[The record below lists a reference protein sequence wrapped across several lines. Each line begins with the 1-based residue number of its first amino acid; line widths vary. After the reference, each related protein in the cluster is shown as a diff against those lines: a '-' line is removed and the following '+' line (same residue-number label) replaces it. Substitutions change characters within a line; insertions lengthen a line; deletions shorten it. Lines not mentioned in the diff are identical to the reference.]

1 MRNIDQNDSD
11 AAPNSGALI
20 MDATVANADI
30 KFPTD
35 IGLLNQCREYLETA
49 IKSLPTFETARHH
62 IEYCTYYPIVH

>member
-1 MRNIDQNDSD
+1 
-11 AAPNSGALI
+11 